1 MPPMWPRQMQCAQRQ
16 TARHEANMSFADGFN
31 FGMGFFAAGVVSLSI
46 AAAFALLAGLVIAI
60 YRFAK

>member
-1 MPPMWPRQMQCAQRQ
+1 MQCAQRQ